1 MICAKVCVWCY
12 DIYNRNNSSYSASL
26 PNTMRCLL
34 ISQDKRHDPIV
45 LPDGTTVI
53 LGRGP
58 ETRVTDKKC
67 SRTQVELLANYTYRS
82 VRVTQRGVNPTS
94 VEEIHLRCGD
104 STTLQEGMTLCL
116 VNGLYPYCIHFEQDS
131 SSSKKN
137 LLHFFS
143 SKHSLKEEKEDDK
156 KAQTAKRIKPS
167 SPSEDEEDD
176 DDVTEKLKQLQ
187 ETAARAEQA
196 HPPPQQQSVSKM
208 APQPCDSWEDHGKL
222 LVFTKKGVVPSTKVA
237 GFDLDGTI
245 ITTQSGKV
253 FPTSPDDWRILYPEV
268 PRKLKQLQSEG
279 YKLVIFTNQL
289 GISHGR
295 LRPEVFKAKVEAVI
309 EQLGIPLQVF
319 VATSAGIYR
328 KPVLGMWNHLCE
340 KVNGD
345 LAVSLQESVYVG
357 DAAGRPPNW
366 APGHKKKDFS
376 CSDRLF
382 ALNAG
387 LPFYTPEEYFLGWKK
402 ASFVL
407 PNFDPRTFDPKA
419 PLYDPP
425 EACLTSPSPEMVVAV
440 GFPAAGKST
449 FLKKHLVSVGY
460 AYANRMFARE
470 SKSKQER
477 KTKDLNPFLSHLI
490 PSEQESSKNK
500 YIECAKEVGVPC
512 RCFLFTASLEQAK
525 HNNRFRE
532 MTEKGHVPVNDI
544 VLNTYKSKY
553 VAPSLE
559 EGFSEILKIHFVPT
573 FTDSQMESLYRQFS
587 EG

>member
-1 MICAKVCVWCY
+1 MPCF
-12 DIYNRNNSSYSASL
+12 
-26 PNTMRCLL
+26 L
-34 ISQDKRHDPIV
+34 ISQDKRHDPIL
-45 LPDGTTVI
+45 LPDGTTVV

-94 VEEIHLRCGD
+94 VEEIHLHRGD
-104 STTLQEGMTLCL
+104 STTLQEGQTLCL
-116 VNGLYPYCIHFEQDS
+116 VNGLYPYCIRFEQEATS
-131 SSSKKN
+131 PKKN
-137 LLHFFS
+137 LLQFFS
-143 SKHSLKEEKEDDK
+143 PKRPLKQEDEKGRR
-156 KAQTAKRIKPS
+156 APPVKRTKTS
-167 SPSEDEEDD
+167 SPSEDEEGEEDNGDD
-176 DDVTEKLKQLQ
+176 PSVVEKLRKLQ

-196 HPPPQQQSVSKM
+196 LPPSRKLLSKV
-208 APQPCDSWEDHGKL
+208 APQLCDSWEDHGKL
-222 LVFTKKGVVPSTKVA
+222 LVFTRKGVVPSTKVA

-279 YKLVIFTNQL
+279 YKLVIFTNQM
-289 GISHGR
+289 GIGRGR

-309 EQLGIPLQVF
+309 ERLGVPLQVL
-319 VATSAGIYR
+319 VATGSGIYR
-328 KPVLGMWNHLCE
+328 KPVLGMWDHLCE
-340 KVNGD
+340 KANGG
-345 LAVSLQESVYVG
+345 LSVSLQQSVYVG
-357 DAAGRPPNW
+357 DAAGRPANW
-366 APGHKKKDFS
+366 APGRKKKDFS

-402 ASFVL
+402 ASFEL
-407 PNFDPRTFDPKA
+407 PSFDPRALDPKA
-419 PLYDPP
+419 QLYDHPD
-425 EACLTSPSPEMVVAV
+425 ALLTSSSPELVVAV

-449 FLKKHLVSVGY
+449 FLKKYLVAVGY
-460 AYANRMFARE
+460 NYVNRDTLGSWQKCVASCQASLKAGKSVAVDNTNPDLE
-470 SKSKQER
+470 SR
-477 KTKDLNPFLSHLI
+477 RR
-490 PSEQESSKNK
+490 
-500 YIECAKEVGVPC
+500 YIECAKEAGVPC

-544 VLNTYKSKY
+544 VLNSYKNKY

-559 EGFSEILKIHFVPT
+559 EGFSEILKIHFVPH
-573 FTDSQMESLYRQFS
+573 FTDSKLESLYRQFS